1 LGLVLGAE
9 DVRRETDAT
18 ELVVLVADAH
28 ALEQGAPPSE
38 VEARA
43 VQYERVLRRI
53 GERCGFDEMRVV
65 RASRLAR
72 EPAYARTL
80 ARVRE
85 STPDDADPYVERELA
100 DIAHFVKM
108 HGSLVKVGWALE
120 PARKGAH
127 RDERA
132 FDECYRRWVG
142 CGAWFMYT
150 KAGRVLDDERKKAPP
165 YVETEPSRRICLS
178 QDEDVAAKLEHGR
191 RRASYSTWRGVRN
204 HLNAITRTYGRLV
217 RPLEGPLEVRVQ
229 AMIDDVWSEPQ
240 ESLARCD
247 ASA

>member
-1 LGLVLGAE
+1 MADGDPQRRADAPTSAIALGSVQHVRRRLRHVARQHPLLETHPSIAAVDAAPDLPPRAVFAGVGLVSGDSVSEAVPVDLLGLVLGAE
-9 DVRRETDAT
+9 DVRRAT
-18 ELVVLVADAH
+18 GANELVVLVADAH
-28 ALEQGAPPSE
+28 ALEQGAPAAE

-43 VQYERVLRRI
+43 VQYEHVLQRI
-53 GERCGFDEMRVV
+53 GDRCGFEQMRVV

-80 ARVRE
+80 ERVRE

-100 DIAHFVKM
+100 DIAHFVKE

-120 PARKGAH
+120 PAREGAH

-150 KAGRVLDDERKKAPP
+150 
-165 YVETEPSRRICLS
+165 
-178 QDEDVAAKLEHGR
+178 
-191 RRASYSTWRGVRN
+191 
-204 HLNAITRTYGRLV
+204 
-217 RPLEGPLEVRVQ
+217 
-229 AMIDDVWSEPQ
+229 
-240 ESLARCD
+240 
-247 ASA
+247 